1 MVREE
6 CPPFLRG
13 EGRMNAEDTNDISF
27 LLQILKKGV
36 LKCLKSVVAIYVYGS
51 YVMDDFVPHTS
62 DIDFIVIVDTITRE
76 EGRCLEKLHERLAR
90 THVYGR
96 VLEGDYIPLSH
107 LSPGGG
113 IKTHYGYERTFD
125 YEVPGD
131 VISPDTLVAI
141 IEKGITVYGP
151 PPADIIPPVTKKDL
165 NQYMVDLLQEYADE
179 YEEGRNRNLDP
190 REIASDVLNMYR
202 SLHANKT
209 GKIISKSEAAS
220 LALKELP
227 QKWSL
232 LIQAAVSVRSG
243 QESSEDI
250 EVLRGGVK
258 DFAEFLAEKVNEAE

>member
-1 MVREE
+1 
-6 CPPFLRG
+6 
-13 EGRMNAEDTNDISF
+13 MNAESTNDISL
-27 LLQILKKGV
+27 LLQIFKKGI

-62 DIDFIVIVDTITRE
+62 DIDFIVIVDTMTRQ
-76 EGRCLEKLHERLAR
+76 EGYCLKKLHERLAR

-96 VLEGDYIPLSH
+96 ILEGDYIPLSH
-107 LSPGGG
+107 LSSLGG
-113 IKTHYGYERTFD
+113 IKTHYGYEKTFE

-131 VISPDTLVAI
+131 VISPDTLVTI
-141 IEKGITVYGP
+141 VEKSITVYGP
-151 PPADIIPPVTKKDL
+151 SPADIIPPVTRKDL
-165 NQYMVDLLQEYADE
+165 KKYMVNLLQEYQDE
-179 YEEGRNRNLDP
+179 YEEGRERNLDL

-202 SLHANKT
+202 SLHAHKT
-209 GKIISKSEAAS
+209 GKIISKSEAGS

-232 LIQAAVSVRSG
+232 LVQAAVSVRVG

-258 DFAEFLAEKVNEAE
+258 DFAKFLAEKVNE